1 MKTMLEYL
9 IKLADR
15 RQEPEA
21 TPEKKAA
28 AGPLVRKAVP
38 AALICSVAV
47 AGIHRHRARRG

>member
-1 MKTMLEYL
+1 MKTMLEHL
-9 IKLADR
+9 IKLAGR

-21 TPEKKAA
+21 TPEKKA

>member
-9 IKLADR
+9 IKLAER
-15 RQEPEA
+15 RQE
-21 TPEKKAA
+21 PEKKAA